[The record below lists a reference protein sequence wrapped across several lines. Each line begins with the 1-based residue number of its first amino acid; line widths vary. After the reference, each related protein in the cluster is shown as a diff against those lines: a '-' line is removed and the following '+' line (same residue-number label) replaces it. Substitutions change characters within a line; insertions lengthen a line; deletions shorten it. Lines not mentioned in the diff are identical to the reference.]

1 MAQLVLPPLTVCCF
15 SKIEIGFTFLVPAH
29 PGSPGKRAVKRVC
42 VCVLSVKR
50 TGNKLSEACFTFS
63 RETIYHE
70 PCEKVRYA
78 GRSRGRHVPTRTDQK
93 QHSKLTDKEG
103 LTDNVDSAVPRK
115 KAKQSETGLL
125 LAKRSGTDDMLPQ
138 LAAESRRPKSIMILP
153 DADILEH
160 EIAEKQNP
168 ETESTVDMAEDLC
181 IPKATRTDFVVE
193 ERFGFCLFI
202 IIIIIRII
210 IIK

>member
-1 MAQLVLPPLTVCCF
+1 
-15 SKIEIGFTFLVPAH
+15 
-29 PGSPGKRAVKRVC
+29 
-42 VCVLSVKR
+42 
-50 TGNKLSEACFTFS
+50 
-63 RETIYHE
+63 
-70 PCEKVRYA
+70 
-78 GRSRGRHVPTRTDQK
+78 
-93 QHSKLTDKEG
+93 
-103 LTDNVDSAVPRK
+103 VDSAVPRK

-138 LAAESRRPKSIMILP
+138 LTAESRRPKSIMILP

-168 ETESTVDMAEDLC
+168 KTESTVDMAEDLC